1 MTDGHSTRPKMER
14 AGAAQPLRR
23 RSRKV
28 RGGSSDRIR
37 LLLVFSAVTLVLL
50 VAAGGW
56 LAHRAQQV
64 RSNLESSMA
73 LLPEL
78 RAAVVDR
85 DTERASAMT
94 AQLQEHTTTARAAV
108 ADPLWKAAGFIPFVG
123 QNFAAVSEMT
133 VSADDVISR
142 AVTPMIDRFAIL
154 DWDSLAPVD
163 GRIDTAPLADI
174 APTLSAAAN
183 TVELSYGRL
192 EGLDRSNLLPQIAA
206 PLREAVEALDEVRG
220 PITNAS
226 RAGQL
231 LPSML
236 GAEGSRDYLVLVQN
250 SAEIRAT
257 GGISGALAVLS
268 VEDGRISLTDQS
280 SATEMGRF
288 TPPLSVD
295 PEQEQ
300 IYSYRMGTFMQS
312 VNLTP
317 DFPTAAST
325 AHEMWEQRHP
335 GSHIDGV
342 IAMDPVVLANILT
355 ATGPVELG
363 KFSDTAVDALL
374 AETQLPIALD
384 ASNVVPTLLSD
395 VYAQIEEPAV
405 QDEYFAAVAAK
416 VFGALT
422 DVPRDGMQLVDA
434 LVTSA
439 QQGRLHLW
447 SDSTDEQ
454 DLLAQTDL
462 AGAALG
468 PEVGGAAFGVYFND
482 GTGAKMDYYVRRTVQ
497 LVKSCPGDGYGL
509 YTVRVTLTNTAPAD
523 AATSLPEYVTGAGA
537 FGVAPG
543 RVKTNTVSYGPA
555 QSRLQQAR
563 LDGVDAPVGS
573 FAHGNR
579 PVGILTTEL
588 GPGETATL
596 EMDFSKVVQETA
608 PVLDVTPTVQ
618 DPSEVLLPAEGLQ
631 SCG

>member
-1 MTDGHSTRPKMER
+1 MTDGHSTSPEMTR
-14 AGAAQPLRR
+14 AGAAQSLRR
-23 RSRKV
+23 RSRTT
-28 RGGSSDRIR
+28 RGEGRNRIR
-37 LLLVFSAVTLVLL
+37 LLLVFAAVALVLL

-64 RSNLESSMA
+64 RSNLESSMT

-78 RAAVVDR
+78 QAAVVAR

-94 AQLQEHTTTARAAV
+94 AQLQEHTTIARAAG
-108 ADPLWKAAGFIPFVG
+108 ADPLWKAAGLLPFVG
-123 QNFAAVSEMT
+123 QNFSAVSEMT

-142 AVTPMIDRFAIL
+142 AVTPLMTKVAAL
-154 DWDSLAPVD
+154 DWDSLTPVD
-163 GRIDTAPLADI
+163 GRIDTAPLAEI

-183 TVELSYGRL
+183 TVELSHGRL
-192 EGLDRSNLLPQIAA
+192 EGIDRSELLPQIAG
-206 PLREAVEALDEVRG
+206 PLQDAVDALDDVRG
-220 PITNAS
+220 PISNAS

-236 GAEGSRDYLVLVQN
+236 GADGSRDYLVLVQN

-257 GGISGALAVLS
+257 GGISGALVVLS
-268 VEDGRISLTDQS
+268 VEDGRISLTDQG
-280 SATEMGRF
+280 SATDMGRF
-288 TPPLSVD
+288 TPPLPMD

-325 AHEMWEQRHP
+325 ARQMWEQRHP
-335 GSHIDGV
+335 GSGIDGV
-342 IAMDPVVLANILT
+342 IAMDPVVLANILS
-355 ATGPVELG
+355 ATGPVQLG
-363 KFSDTAVDALL
+363 DFGDPAVDALL
-374 AETQLPIALD
+374 AETQLPTALD

-395 VYAQIEEPAV
+395 VYAQIDEPAV
-405 QDEYFAAVAAK
+405 QDAYFAAVAAK

-422 DVPRDGMQLVDA
+422 DVQEDGTQLVDA

-439 QQGRLHLW
+439 EQGRLNLW
-447 SDSTDEQ
+447 SASTDEQ

-468 PEVGGAAFGVYFND
+468 PAVGGAAFGVYFND

-497 LVKSCPGDGYGL
+497 LVKSCPGDGYSL

-537 FGVAPG
+537 FGVDPG

-563 LDGVDAPVGS
+563 IDGADAPVGS

-596 EMDFSKVVQETA
+596 EMDFSKVVQETE

-618 DPSEVLLPAEGLQ
+618 DPLDVLLPPEGLQ
-631 SCG
+631 SCS

>member
-1 MTDGHSTRPKMER
+1 MTDGYSID
-14 AGAAQPLRR
+14 AVSANSGASVQSSRVSSAQEGNGRK
-23 RSRKV
+23 RSRV
-28 RGGSSDRIR
+28 
-37 LLLVFSAVTLVLL
+37 LLATAVIALVLL

-64 RSNLESSMA
+64 RSHLESSMS
-73 LLPEL
+73 LLPDMQ
-78 RAAVVDR
+78 AAVVDR
-85 DTERASAMT
+85 DTDRAT
-94 AQLQEHTTTARAAV
+94 AVANDLAEHTSAARAAGT
-108 ADPLWKAAGFIPFVG
+108 DPLWKAASVIPLLG
-123 QNFAAVSEMT
+123 QNFSAISEVT
-133 VSADDVISR
+133 VSADDIVTR
-142 AVTPMIDRFAIL
+142 AVAPMVDKFAAL

-174 APTLSAAAN
+174 APTLSAAAT
-183 TVELSYGRL
+183 TVDLSYGRL
-192 EGLDRSNLLPQIAA
+192 EAIDRSELLPQIAG
-206 PLREAVEALDEVRG
+206 PLQDAVERLEEVRG
-220 PITNAS
+220 PINDAS
-226 RAGQL
+226 RAGEL

-236 GAEGSRDYLVLVQN
+236 GADGSRNYLVLVQN
-250 SAEIRAT
+250 SAEVRAT
-257 GGISGALAVLS
+257 GGISGALAVLT
-268 VEDGRISLTDQS
+268 VDDGRISLTDQG
-280 SATEMGRF
+280 SASEMGRF
-288 TPPLSVD
+288 SPSLSVD

-325 AHEMWEQRHP
+325 ARQMWEQRHP
-335 GSHIDGV
+335 GSNIDGV
-342 IAMDPVVLANILT
+342 IALDPVVLANILW
-355 ATGPVELG
+355 ATGPVEIG
-363 KFSDTAVDALL
+363 DFGDPAVDALL
-374 AETQLPIALD
+374 AETQLPTALD
-384 ASNVVPTLLSD
+384 STNVVPTLLSE
-395 VYAQIEEPAV
+395 VYAEIEEPAL

-422 DVPRDGMQLVDA
+422 DVQGDGTQLVDS

-439 QQGRLHLW
+439 EQGRLYLW
-447 SDSTDEQ
+447 SASTDEQ
-454 DLLAQTDL
+454 DLLVQTNL
-462 AGAALG
+462 SGAALG
-468 PEVGGAAFGVYFND
+468 TAVGGAAFGIYFND

-497 LVKSCPGDGYGL
+497 LVKSCPGDGYSL

-537 FGVAPG
+537 FGVDPG

-555 QSRLQQAR
+555 LSRLQQAR
-563 LDGVDAPVGS
+563 LNGTDVPVGS

-596 EMDFSKVVQETA
+596 EMDFSKVVQETD

-618 DPSEVLLPAEGLQ
+618 DPADVILPAEGLQ